1 MKLSK
6 ETVNLIKNF
15 AGINSNLLLKSGN
28 KLATISG
35 QKNVMADATVT
46 ETFPDFAIYDL
57 NEFLGAMSLFEDPEL
72 DFQDKYVSIKQ
83 GSMNIK
89 FFAADASNL
98 TAPQK
103 AITFP
108 EAEINFRMTSSMLDM
123 IKKTSSVLRAADVS
137 IVGDGSKVVAVV
149 GDKKNASGNSFS
161 EPVGDTDKT
170 FKVNLKVENLKMLP
184 GDYDV
189 SISSK
194 KISRFKSPNT
204 DLVIVIKMDKVL
216 IKTIKWLSNI
226 IR

>member
-15 AGINSNLLLKSGN
+15 AGINSNLLLKQGN

-204 DLVIVIKMDKVL
+204 DLVYYVAVEADS
-216 IKTIKWLSNI
+216 TFEF
-226 IR
+226 

>member
-6 ETVNLIKNF
+6 ETVALFKNF

-28 KLATISG
+28 KLATISA

-46 ETFPDFAIYDL
+46 ESFPDFGIYDL
-57 NEFLGAMSLFEDPEL
+57 NEFLGAMSLFDDPEL
-72 DFQDKYVSIKQ
+72 DFQNKYVSIKQ

-89 FFAADASNL
+89 FFAADATVL

-108 EAEINFRMTSSMLDM
+108 EAEINFTVSAAMLSM
-123 IKKTSSVLRAADVS
+123 IQKTASVLRAADVS
-137 IVGDGSKVVAVV
+137 IIGDGSSITVVVA
-149 GDKKNASGNSFS
+149 DKKNATGNSFS
-161 EPVGDTDKT
+161 EPVGTTDKS

-184 GDYDV
+184 GDYEV

-194 KISRFKSPNT
+194 KISRFKSPSS
-204 DLVIVIKMDKVL
+204 DLVYYVAVEAD
-216 IKTIKWLSNI
+216 SSFEF
-226 IR
+226 